1 MPNTTPHCSV
11 SYHELQGPKL
21 ETFAAGTLTGI
32 YGNAGTF
39 TTPPVLKALLDKG
52 HLGQKTKAGFF
63 KKQGRDVLRFDL
75 ARNDYVPAG
84 QKADEVY
91 GRMLKKPAAERRPP
105 EFGSDKD
112 FQLQQALNQLKGL
125 TVLASKTQTER
136 PAEKQ
141 EK

>member
-1 MPNTTPHCSV
+1 MPGISDLLPPQVHLKQARQPPHTPLPLRLAV
-11 SYHELQGPKL
+11 
-21 ETFAAGTLTGI
+21 
-32 YGNAGTF
+32 
-39 TTPPVLKALLDKG
+39 G
-52 HLGQKTKAGFF
+52 HAH
-63 KKQGRDVLRFDL
+63 
-75 ARNDYVPAG
+75 
-84 QKADEVY
+84 
-91 GRMLKKPAAERRPP
+91 PAAERRPP